1 METNKKNN
9 TTLEEVVKR
18 NIKSVVGRPECKEI
32 NENNFI
38 NDFFSNFDVSLKG
51 KEATKMKIR
60 CKLQEILEMNTRDSI
75 GSFHSKELNEPEL
88 INDIFKF
95 FDLKPKQNEV

>member
-1 METNKKNN
+1 MKTKENKNV
-9 TTLEEVVKR
+9 TLEEIVKR
-18 NIKSVVGRPECKEI
+18 NVKSTIGRPDCKEI
-32 NENNFI
+32 NENSFI
-38 NDFFSNFDVSLKG
+38 NDFFTNFDVSLKG
-51 KEATKMKIR
+51 QLSTKMKIR
-60 CKLQEILEMNTRDSI
+60 CRLQEILENNTRDAI

>member
-1 METNKKNN
+1 
-9 TTLEEVVKR
+9 
-18 NIKSVVGRPECKEI
+18 
-32 NENNFI
+32 
-38 NDFFSNFDVSLKG
+38 
-51 KEATKMKIR
+51 MKIR
-60 CKLQEILEMNTRDSI
+60 CRLQEILENNTRDAI